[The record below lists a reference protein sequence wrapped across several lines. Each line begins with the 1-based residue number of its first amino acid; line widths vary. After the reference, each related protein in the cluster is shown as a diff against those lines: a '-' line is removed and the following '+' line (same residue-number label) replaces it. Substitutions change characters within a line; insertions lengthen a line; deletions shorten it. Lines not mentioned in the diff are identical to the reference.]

1 MSMPQ
6 QDGSPLSDE
15 LRASLLNAIP
25 HLRAFAI
32 SLTGKVDQADDLVQE
47 AILRGLSH
55 LDSFTPGTDLQ
66 AWLFT
71 ILRNL
76 FYTSLRKRRRE
87 VEDPDGVIAGML
99 STAPE
104 QHGRLDL
111 DDLRTALGNLSVEQR
126 EALLLVGAEGMSYE
140 EAAAICEVNIGTI
153 KSRINRA
160 RTRLAELL
168 DVADT
173 DSRAARTSKA
183 SLSAVTSR
191 RSSTEHAPHVIQVQ
205 T

>member
-1 MSMPQ
+1 MNMPH

-15 LRASLLNAIP
+15 LRAGLLKAIP

-111 DDLRTALGNLSVEQR
+111 NDLRTALGRLSVEQR

>member
-1 MSMPQ
+1 MPQ

-32 SLTGKVDQADDLVQE
+32 SLTGKIDQADDLVQE
-47 AILRGLSH
+47 AIMRGLSH

-111 DDLRTALGNLSVEQR
+111 NDLRTALGKLSVEQR

>member
-15 LRASLLNAIP
+15 LRASLLKAIP

-87 VEDPDGVIAGML
+87 VEDPDGMMAGML

-111 DDLRTALGNLSVEQR
+111 NDLRTALGKLSVEQR

>member
-111 DDLRTALGNLSVEQR
+111 NDLRTALGKLSVEQR

-168 DVADT
+168 DVVDADNL
-173 DSRAARTSKA
+173 AARTSKA
-183 SLSAVTSR
+183 SPSAVTSR
-191 RSSTEHAPHVIQVQ
+191 RSSTERAPHVIQVQ

>member
-1 MSMPQ
+1 MPQ

-111 DDLRTALGNLSVEQR
+111 NDLRTALGKLSVEQR

-168 DVADT
+168 DVADA
-173 DSRAARTSKA
+173 DNLANRTSNA

-191 RSSTEHAPHVIQVQ
+191 RSGKERAPHVIQVQ